1 VAGFARLRGF
11 SVQDAEKFMKIR
23 ALAASLIAAGLVSA
37 AFAAD
42 WIIAPGRWET
52 TGEVRYGPKRPAGMP
67 AVDRYSTVD
76 CISEKWALAATAP
89 IPLPD
94 DSCKVS
100 NHRTEGRRV
109 TFTVAC
115 DDTVLDY
122 VIDTLPGAY
131 SGTAVSRG
139 KDPATHFT
147 VKFESKRTGP
157 RCTAKEIEAD
167 GGE

>member
-1 VAGFARLRGF
+1 
-11 SVQDAEKFMKIR
+11 MKKR
-23 ALAASLIAAGLVSA
+23 VLAAWLSAIGLASA

-42 WIIAPGRWET
+42 WLIAPGRWET
-52 TGEVRYGPKRPAGMP
+52 TGEVQYGPQRPRGMP
-67 AVDRYSTVD
+67 AVNKYSNVD
-76 CISEKWALAATAP
+76 CISEKWALSAKAP

-94 DSCKVS
+94 ESCKIS
-100 NHRTEGRRV
+100 NQRNEGRRV
-109 TFTVAC
+109 SFTVQC

-122 VIDTLPGAY
+122 VIDTRPDAY

-147 VKFESKRTGP
+147 VKFDSKRTGP
-157 RCTAKEIEAD
+157 RCSAKEIAED

>member
-1 VAGFARLRGF
+1 MKNRDLAALLVTAGFA
-11 SVQDAEKFMKIR
+11 SMAI
-23 ALAASLIAAGLVSA
+23 
-37 AFAAD
+37 AAD
-42 WIIAPGRWET
+42 WMIAPGRWET
-52 TGEVRYGPKRPAGMP
+52 TGEVRYGPKRPQGMP
-67 AVDRYSTVD
+67 PINKYANVD
-76 CISEKWALAATAP
+76 CISEKWALAANAP

-94 DSCKVS
+94 DSCKVT

-122 VIDTLPGAY
+122 VIDTRPDAY

-139 KDPATHFT
+139 TDPATHFT
-147 VKFESKRTGP
+147 VRFDSKRTGP
-157 RCTAKEIEAD
+157 RCSAKEIAAD

>member
-1 VAGFARLRGF
+1 
-11 SVQDAEKFMKIR
+11 MKNQT
-23 ALAASLIAAGLVSA
+23 LAIVLIATGLVST

-52 TGEVRYGPKRPAGMP
+52 TGEVHYGPKRLPGMP
-67 AVDRYSTVD
+67 AVEKYTNID
-76 CISEKWALAATAP
+76 CISEKWALAAKAP

-94 DSCKVS
+94 ESCTLS
-100 NHRTEGRRV
+100 NQRMEGRRL
-109 TFTVAC
+109 TFTLAC

-122 VIDTLPGAY
+122 VIDTQPDAY

-147 VKFESKRTGP
+147 VRFASKRTGP
-157 RCTAKEIEAD
+157 RCSAKEIEED

>member
-1 VAGFARLRGF
+1 
-11 SVQDAEKFMKIR
+11 MKNR
-23 ALAASLIAAGLVSA
+23 ALAASLIAGGFASMAV
-37 AFAAD
+37 AAD
-42 WIIAPGRWET
+42 WMIAPGRWET
-52 TGEVRYGPKRPAGMP
+52 TGEVRYGPKRPEGMP
-67 AVDRYSTVD
+67 PVNKYADVD
-76 CISEKWALAATAP
+76 CITEKWALAANAP

-94 DSCKVS
+94 DSCKVT

-122 VIDTLPGAY
+122 VIDTRPDAY

-157 RCTAKEIEAD
+157 RCSAKEIAQD

>member
-1 VAGFARLRGF
+1 
-11 SVQDAEKFMKIR
+11 MKNR
-23 ALAASLIAAGLVSA
+23 ALAASLIAAGLVST

-52 TGEVRYGPKRPAGMP
+52 KGEVRYGPHRPQGVP
-67 AVDRYSTVD
+67 ATDQYANVD
-76 CISEKWALAATAP
+76 CISEKWALAANAP

-94 DSCKVS
+94 ESCKVT
-100 NHRTEGRRV
+100 NHRNQGRRV

-115 DDTVLDY
+115 DDAVLDY
-122 VIDTLPGAY
+122 VIDTAPDAY
-131 SGTAVSRG
+131 TGTAVSRG

-157 RCTAKEIEAD
+157 RCSAKELEAD

>member
-1 VAGFARLRGF
+1 
-11 SVQDAEKFMKIR
+11 MKKR
-23 ALAASLIAAGLVSA
+23 ALAAWLIAIGLASA
-37 AFAAD
+37 ALAAD

-52 TGEVRYGPKRPAGMP
+52 TGEMHYGAKRPRGMP
-67 AVDRYSTVD
+67 AVQKYAHVD
-76 CISEKWALAATAP
+76 CISEKWALAANAP

-94 DSCKVS
+94 DSCKVT

-109 TFTVAC
+109 TFTVSC

-122 VIDTLPGAY
+122 VIDTLPDSY

-147 VKFESKRTGP
+147 AKFVSKRTGP
-157 RCTAKEIEAD
+157 RCTAKEIEED

>member
-1 VAGFARLRGF
+1 
-11 SVQDAEKFMKIR
+11 MKNR
-23 ALAASLIAAGLVSA
+23 ALAASLIAVGLASA

-52 TGEVRYGPKRPAGMP
+52 TGEIRYGPQRPPGVP
-67 AVDRYSTVD
+67 AVDKYADVD
-76 CISEKWALAATAP
+76 CISEKWALAANAP

-94 DSCKVS
+94 ENCKVT
-100 NHRTEGRRV
+100 NHRAEGRKV
-109 TFTVAC
+109 TFTVTC

-122 VIDTLPGAY
+122 VIDTVPGAY

-139 KDPATHFT
+139 KDPAAHFT

-157 RCTAKEIEAD
+157 RCSAQELEED

>member
-1 VAGFARLRGF
+1 
-11 SVQDAEKFMKIR
+11 MKNR
-23 ALAASLIAAGLVSA
+23 VLAASLIAGGLASMA
-37 AFAAD
+37 LAAD

-52 TGEVRYGPKRPAGMP
+52 TGEVRYGPNRPEGIP
-67 AVDRYSTVD
+67 PVDKYATVD
-76 CISEKWALAATAP
+76 CISERYALAAKAP

-100 NHRTEGRRV
+100 NQRTEGRRV

-115 DDTVLDY
+115 DDTLLDY
-122 VIDTLPGAY
+122 VIDTRPDAY

-147 VKFESKRTGP
+147 VKFDSKRTGP
-157 RCTAKEIEAD
+157 RCSAKELEAG

>member
-1 VAGFARLRGF
+1 
-11 SVQDAEKFMKIR
+11 MKNRI
-23 ALAASLIAAGLVSA
+23 LAVGLTVVGLAST

-52 TGEVRYGPKRPAGMP
+52 SGEIHYGPKRPAGMP
-67 AVDRYSTVD
+67 AVQPYSDVN
-76 CISEKWALAATAP
+76 CISEKWALAANAP

-100 NHRTEGRRV
+100 NHRNEGRKV
-109 TFTVAC
+109 SFTVSC

-122 VIDTLPGAY
+122 VIDTQPDAY

-139 KDPATHFT
+139 KDPAAHFT
-147 VKFESKRTGP
+147 VKFQSKRTAP
-157 RCTAKEIEAD
+157 RCSAKEIEEN